1 MLDEGLQNH
10 RPVVICAA
18 RKHSD
23 RREKGFANTVPC
35 TILNTLARERQP
47 RSSSMKTMI
56 LGAALC
62 AVAAAHNATAVHH
75 PASRG
80 GRSRAT
86 TSLLV
91 VVAIVF
97 CAVAA
102 CVKSHRTTIEEK
114 PIAVE
119 ATIDEESKEGPD
131 DELSA
136 SRHAKPVAP
145 VEAVPED
152 TRVRAVSFDIEQPV
166 VSPLQESRANSSK
179 WSLVKPS

>member
-1 MLDEGLQNH
+1 MATTTFL
-10 RPVVICAA
+10 R
-18 RKHSD
+18 
-23 RREKGFANTVPC
+23 
-35 TILNTLARERQP
+35 
-47 RSSSMKTMI
+47 
-56 LGAALC
+56 AALC
-62 AVAAAHNATAVHH
+62 LAVAAAHNATLAHRA
-75 PASRG
+75 ASRG

-102 CVKSHRTTIEEK
+102 CVKSHRTTLAEPEEK
-114 PIAVE
+114 PIEVDAVL
-119 ATIDEESKEGPD
+119 DEESKEGPD
-131 DELSA
+131 ELSE
-136 SRHAKPVAP
+136 SRHAKPIKP

>member
-1 MLDEGLQNH
+1 MTTFL
-10 RPVVICAA
+10 R
-18 RKHSD
+18 
-23 RREKGFANTVPC
+23 
-35 TILNTLARERQP
+35 
-47 RSSSMKTMI
+47 
-56 LGAALC
+56 AALC
-62 AVAAAHNATAVHH
+62 LAVAAAHNATLAHH
-75 PASRG
+75 AASRG

-91 VVAIVF
+91 VLAIVC

-102 CVKSHRTTIEEK
+102 CLKSKRTTIEEK

-145 VEAVPED
+145 VEAVPEK
-152 TRVRAVSFDIEQPV
+152 VRAVSFDIEQPV
-166 VSPLQESRANSSK
+166 VSPLTESRASASK
-179 WSLVKPS
+179 WSLAKPS

>member
-1 MLDEGLQNH
+1 M
-10 RPVVICAA
+10 I
-18 RKHSD
+18 K
-23 RREKGFANTVPC
+23 
-35 TILNTLARERQP
+35 TLPLR
-47 RSSSMKTMI
+47 
-56 LGAALC
+56 AALL
-62 AVAAAHNATAVHH
+62 VALAHGHNATAVHH
-75 PASRG
+75 PSSRG

-91 VVAIVF
+91 VLAIVC

-102 CVKSHRTTIEEK
+102 CLKSKRTTIEEK
-114 PIAVE
+114 PLEVE
-119 ATIDEESKEGPD
+119 ATLDEESKESP
-131 DELSA
+131 DELSE
-136 SRHAKPVAP
+136 SRHAKPIKP

>member
-1 MLDEGLQNH
+1 MTTFL
-10 RPVVICAA
+10 R
-18 RKHSD
+18 
-23 RREKGFANTVPC
+23 
-35 TILNTLARERQP
+35 
-47 RSSSMKTMI
+47 
-56 LGAALC
+56 AALC
-62 AVAAAHNATAVHH
+62 LAVVAAHNATLAHH
-75 PASRG
+75 AASRG

-91 VVAIVF
+91 VLAIVC

-102 CVKSHRTTIEEK
+102 CLKSKRTTIEEK

-145 VEAVPED
+145 VEAVPEK
-152 TRVRAVSFDIEQPV
+152 VRAVSFDIEQPV
-166 VSPLQESRANSSK
+166 VSPLTESRASASK
-179 WSLVKPS
+179 WSLAKPS